1 MDIDIVSDHLLLHF
15 LSGCLV
21 EAHPMINQSI
31 ESTEIWACLIINFI
45 QNKKIKLKIMFA
57 ISKQTNVY

>member
-1 MDIDIVSDHLLLHF
+1 MCCVKNINIFECRYNIDIDIVSDHLLLHF

-21 EAHPMINQSI
+21 EAHPMISQSI

-45 QNKKIKLKIMFA
+45 QNKK
-57 ISKQTNVY
+57 N

>member
-31 ESTEIWACLIINFI
+31 KSTEIWACLIIHFTP
-45 QNKKIKLKIMFA
+45 KKIKLKIMFA